1 MTKKNKANKNNR
13 PNKIE
18 VKRNIAKSYEKCLA
32 DTSEQYH
39 AGYYKRTD
47 IIAENEAFLDQF
59 RKFKLKEENR
69 KSMGNSGVNKVFYYC
84 YGHCLWRKIKIL
96 LEGVIYNN
104 GIYMPESSLEP
115 GRTLI
120 IEDISQIYSAVLE
133 LKNEA
138 VDVLDF
144 SIGLKVNEDID
155 FSPIEKECI
164 RIKRNVLKDAAN
176 IAYNAAD
183 YDGYV
188 SLAELAVENGS
199 VQACS
204 TLVSYYIGNDDLN
217 MANHYFEKTLSMPI
231 NKPLAANILLSIE
244 TAKLMAYS
252 YMYHGYYNA
261 GDYERAISIAEQ
273 SVSFLKSTDLLGA
286 NKEYNTIAQQ
296 WIEECNKAIA
306 ELSKEKASDRYL
318 KQYFE
323 DSVISLMSEDVKI
336 YIDTSLDIYDYIKG
350 CGNNLDYSATIMPIM
365 KAVEALTIVIMNRFL
380 AFLHAKENV
389 ILRYVNKYLQY
400 DGVLL
405 SSLDRFEIGKV
416 EKSIAWLPEE
426 HRADSAADIRPR
438 YYRPNRYFTEFC
450 ENNGIDQSEETIRK
464 FAYMVHLVREKRNLA
479 AHKNRVVED
488 DASICFDYLLT
499 GLKFIKFLLTT
510 FSFCF
515 EETQTNT
522 N

>member
-1 MTKKNKANKNNR
+1 MKKKVKVKKSNK
-13 PNKIE
+13 PNKLE
-18 VKRNIAKSYEKCLA
+18 VKDSIAKSYTKYLLNPDERC
-32 DTSEQYH
+32 Q
-39 AGYYKRTD
+39 AGYFKRPD
-47 IIAENEAFLDQF
+47 VIADNEAFLTKF
-59 RKFKLKEENR
+59 RKFRLTEENR
-69 KSMGNSGVNKVFYYC
+69 KTLGNNKTNKIFYYY
-84 YGHCLWRKIKIL
+84 YGHCLWDKIKIL
-96 LEGVIYNN
+96 IEGVVYKDNL
-104 GIYMPESSLEP
+104 YMHGYSSD
-115 GRTLI
+115 
-120 IEDISQIYSAVLE
+120 IEAISHIYSVVLE

-144 SIGLKVNEDID
+144 SIGVKVNDDID
-155 FSPIEKECI
+155 RTPIDKECL
-164 RIKRNVLKDAAN
+164 RIKRNIIKDAAN
-176 IAYNAAD
+176 IAYESAD

-188 SLAELAVENGS
+188 SLAEQAIENGS

-204 TLVSYYIGNDDLN
+204 TLISYYIGNDDLN
-217 MANHYFEKTLSMPI
+217 MANHYFEKTLSMPVD
-231 NKPLAANILLSIE
+231 KPLDVNTLLSIE
-244 TAKLMAYS
+244 MAKFMAFS
-252 YMYHGYYNA
+252 YMYNGYYNA

-273 SVSFLKSTDLLGA
+273 SVSFLKSTDLLRA
-286 NKEYNTIAQQ
+286 NKEFNTIAPQ

-306 ELSKEKASDRYL
+306 EVSKEKASDRYL

-380 AFLHAKENV
+380 AFLHSKDTV
-389 ILRYVNKYLQY
+389 VMRYVNWNLQK
-400 DGVLL
+400 DGELL
-405 SSLDRFEIGKV
+405 NHLERFEIGKV
-416 EKSIAWLPEE
+416 EKSIARLPKE
-426 HRADSAADIRPR
+426 HHADSAAEIQPD
-438 YYRPNRYFTEFC
+438 YFRPNRYFTEFC
-450 ENNGIDQSEETIRK
+450 ENNGIDQPGETIK
-464 FAYMVHLVREKRNLA
+464 NFAFMVHLVREKRNLA

-488 DASICFDYLLT
+488 DASVCFDYLLT